1 MTLRKWTFTVD
12 PEDAELRLD
21 QLIAKRTDLSRRAA
35 REALKLGGVQVDRKR
50 VKVAGKL
57 VKPGA
62 ELRVAFDPDLP
73 PIPTTLIPV
82 VFEDDWLLA
91 VDKPAGIATQ
101 GTWATDRHDLLALLK
116 TQRPDL
122 KLFLHHRLDQ
132 GTSGLLV
139 LAKDPKANKGL
150 ATAFA
155 GRDLEKLYLARI
167 SGPLDACTVEAP
179 IGRIRGA
186 DPGRFGCSNDRS
198 GSAGGDLID
207 PKSARTD
214 FRPTTA
220 EETGELV
227 PGHWVVARLHTGRTH
242 QIRVHLAHLG
252 RPVLGDAL
260 YGGEASDRLW
270 LHAWRLGLKHPVTG
284 EDLRLEAPPKRFQN
298 ATTGL

>member
-1 MTLRKWTFTVD
+1 MTLRKWTFTVNPD
-12 PEDAELRLD
+12 DAELRLD

-57 VKPGA
+57 VKPGI
-62 ELRVAFDPDLP
+62 EVRVAFDPDLP
-73 PIPTTLIPV
+73 PVPTTAIPV
-82 VFEDDWLLA
+82 VFEDTWLLA

-122 KLFLHHRLDQ
+122 SLFLHHRLDQ

-139 LAKDPKANKGL
+139 LVKDAKANKGL
-150 ATAFA
+150 AEAFA
-155 GRDLEKLYLARI
+155 SRDLEKLYLARI
-167 SGPLDACTVEAP
+167 SAPLEPCTVEAP
-179 IGRIRGA
+179 IGRLRGA
-186 DPGRFGCSNDRS
+186 DPGRFGCE
-198 GSAGGDLID
+198 GDLME

-214 FRPTTA
+214 FRPATA
-220 EETGELV
+220 EETEGLV
-227 PGHWVVARLHTGRTH
+227 PGHYVVARIHTGRTH

-260 YGGEASDRLW
+260 YGGAASDRLW
-270 LHAWRLGLKHPVTG
+270 LHAWQLGLKHPVTG
-284 EDLRLEAPPKRFQN
+284 ADLRLEAPPLRFR
-298 ATTGL
+298 A

>member
-1 MTLRKWTFTVD
+1 MALRKWTFTVD
-12 PEDAELRLD
+12 PQDAELRLD
-21 QLIAKRTDLSRRAA
+21 QLIAKRTDLSRRSA

-57 VKPGA
+57 VKPGV
-62 ELRVAFDPDLP
+62 EIRVAFDPDLP
-73 PIPTTLIPV
+73 PVPTTLIPV
-82 VFEDDWLLA
+82 VFEDAWIIA

-101 GTWATDRHDLLALLK
+101 GTWASDRHDLLALLK

-139 LAKDPKANKGL
+139 LAKDARANKGL
-150 ATAFA
+150 AAAFA

-167 SGPLDACTVEAP
+167 SEPLEACTVEAS

-186 DPGRFGCSNDRS
+186 EPGRFGCAEIGA
-198 GSAGGDLID
+198 GSAGGDLMD

-214 FRPTTA
+214 FRPATA
-220 EETGELV
+220 EEVAGLV
-227 PGHWVVARLHTGRTH
+227 PGHWVVARIHTGRTH
-242 QIRVHLAHLG
+242 QIRVHLGHLG
-252 RPVLGDAL
+252 RTILGDGL
-260 YGGEASDRLW
+260 YGGPASDRLW

-284 EDLRLEAPPKRFQN
+284 ADLELEARPNRFRLEE
-298 ATTGL
+298 

>member
-1 MTLRKWTFTVD
+1 MALKKWTFSVD

-21 QLIAKRTDLSRRAA
+21 QILAKHTDLSRRSA

-57 VKPGA
+57 VKPGT
-62 ELRVAFDPDLP
+62 EIRVAFDPDLP
-73 PIPTTLIPV
+73 PVPTTPIPV
-82 VFEDDWLLA
+82 VFEDAWLLA
-91 VDKPAGIATQ
+91 VDKPAGLATQ

-150 ATAFA
+150 AAAFA
-155 GRDLEKLYLARI
+155 ERDLEKLYLVRI
-167 SGPLDACTVEAP
+167 SAPLEACTVEAP
-179 IGRIRGA
+179 IGRLRGA
-186 DPGRFGCSNDRS
+186 DPGRFGTL
-198 GSAGGDLID
+198 GDLIE

-214 FRPTTA
+214 FRPATA
-220 EETGELV
+220 EETADLV
-227 PGHWVVARLHTGRTH
+227 PGHWIVARIHTGRTH
-242 QIRVHLAHLG
+242 QIRVHLVHLG
-252 RPVLGDAL
+252 HAVLGDTL
-260 YGGEASDRLW
+260 YGGAPSDRLW

-284 EDLRLEAPPKRFQN
+284 EDLRLEAPPLRFRS
-298 ATTGL
+298 

>member
-21 QLIAKRTDLSRRAA
+21 QLIAKRTDLSRRSA

-73 PIPTTLIPV
+73 PVPDTPIPI
-82 VFEDDWLLA
+82 VFEDAWVLA
-91 VDKPAGIATQ
+91 VDKPAGLATQ

-167 SGPLDACTVEAP
+167 SEPLAACTVEAP
-179 IGRIRGA
+179 IGRLRGA
-186 DPGRFGCSNDRS
+186 DPGRFGC
-198 GSAGGDLID
+198 AGDLLE

-214 FRPTTA
+214 FRPATA
-220 EETGELV
+220 EETTGLV
-227 PGHWVVARLHTGRTH
+227 PGHWLVARIHTGRTH
-242 QIRVHLAHLG
+242 QIRVHLAHLS
-252 RPVLGDAL
+252 RPILGDTL
-260 YGGEASDRLW
+260 YGGEPSDRLW
-270 LHAWRLGLKHPVTG
+270 LHAWRLNLKHPVSG
-284 EDLRLEAPPKRFQN
+284 EDLRLEAPAERFRR
-298 ATTGL
+298 

>member
-1 MTLRKWTFTVD
+1 MALKKWTFTVD

-21 QLIAKRTDLSRRAA
+21 QLIAKRTELSRRAA

-57 VKPGA
+57 VKPGS
-62 ELRVAFDPDLP
+62 EIRVAFDPDLP
-73 PIPTTLIPV
+73 AIPTTIIPV
-82 VFEDDWLLA
+82 VFEDAWILA

-150 ATAFA
+150 AAAFA

-167 SGPLDACTVEAP
+167 SEPLEACTVEAP
-179 IGRIRGA
+179 IGRLRGA
-186 DPGRFGCSNDRS
+186 DPGRYGC
-198 GSAGGDLID
+198 AGDLID

-220 EETGELV
+220 EESEGLV
-227 PGHWVVARLHTGRTH
+227 PGHWVVARIHTGRTH
-242 QIRVHLAHLG
+242 QIRVHLVHLG
-252 RPVLGDAL
+252 RTVLGDTL
-260 YGGEASDRLW
+260 YGGGASDRLW

-284 EDLRLEAPPKRFQN
+284 EDLHLEAPPKRFQI

>member
-1 MTLRKWTFTVD
+1 MALKKWTFTVD

-21 QLIAKRTDLSRRAA
+21 QLIAKRTDLSRRSA

-57 VKPGA
+57 VKPGM
-62 ELRVAFDPDLP
+62 EIRVAFDADLP
-73 PIPTTLIPV
+73 PVPTTTIPI
-82 VFEDDWLLA
+82 VFEDTWIVA

-122 KLFLHHRLDQ
+122 KTFLHHRLDQ

-150 ATAFA
+150 AVAFA
-155 GRDLEKLYLARI
+155 DRDLVKLYLARI
-167 SGPLDACTVEAP
+167 SEPLEACTVDAP
-179 IGRIRGA
+179 IGRLRGA
-186 DPGRFGCSNDRS
+186 DPGRFSTIDARS

-207 PKSARTD
+207 PKFARTD
-214 FRPTTA
+214 FRPATA
-220 EETGELV
+220 EESAGLV
-227 PGHWVVARLHTGRTH
+227 PGHWIVARIHTGRTH
-242 QIRVHLAHLG
+242 QIRVHLVHLG
-252 RPVLGDAL
+252 RPILGDSL
-260 YGGEASDRLW
+260 YGGAPSDRIW

-284 EDLRLEAPPKRFQN
+284 EDLLLEAPPTRFHPGQ
-298 ATTGL
+298 

>member
-1 MTLRKWTFTVD
+1 MTLKKWTFTVD

-57 VKPGA
+57 VKAGI
-62 ELRVAFDPDLP
+62 EIRVAFDPDLP
-73 PIPTTLIPV
+73 PVPTTAIPI
-82 VFEDDWLLA
+82 VFEDPWILA
-91 VDKPAGIATQ
+91 VDKPAGLATQ

-122 KLFLHHRLDQ
+122 QLFLHHRLDQ

-150 ATAFA
+150 AEAFA
-155 GRDLEKLYLARI
+155 GRDLEKLYLVRV
-167 SGPLDACTVEAP
+167 SEPLAACTVEAP

-186 DPGRFGCSNDRS
+186 DPGRFGCE
-198 GSAGGDLID
+198 GDLME

-214 FRPTTA
+214 FRPATD
-220 EETGELV
+220 EETAGLT
-227 PGHWVVARLHTGRTH
+227 PGHYLVARIHTGRTH

-252 RPVLGDAL
+252 HPVLGDML
-260 YGGEASDRLW
+260 YGGTPSDRLW
-270 LHAWRLGLKHPVTG
+270 LHAWRLGLKHPVTN
-284 EDLRLEAPPKRFQN
+284 EDLRLEAPPLRFK
-298 ATTGL
+298 A

>member
-1 MTLRKWTFTVD
+1 MTLRKWTFTVNPD
-12 PEDAELRLD
+12 DAELRLD

-57 VKPGA
+57 VKPGI
-62 ELRVAFDPDLP
+62 EIRVAFDPDLP
-73 PIPTTLIPV
+73 PVPTTAIPV
-82 VFEDDWLLA
+82 VFEDTWLLA

-122 KLFLHHRLDQ
+122 SLFLHHRLDQ

-139 LAKDPKANKGL
+139 LVKDAKANKGL
-150 ATAFA
+150 AEAFA
-155 GRDLEKLYLARI
+155 SRDLEKLYLARI
-167 SGPLDACTVEAP
+167 SAPLEPCTVEAP
-179 IGRIRGA
+179 IGRLRGA
-186 DPGRFGCSNDRS
+186 DPGRFGCE
-198 GSAGGDLID
+198 GDLME

-214 FRPTTA
+214 FRPATA
-220 EETGELV
+220 EETEGLV
-227 PGHWVVARLHTGRTH
+227 PGHYVVARIHTGRTH

-260 YGGEASDRLW
+260 YGGAASDRLW
-270 LHAWRLGLKHPVTG
+270 LHAWQLGLKHPVTG
-284 EDLRLEAPPKRFQN
+284 ADLRLEAPPLRFR
-298 ATTGL
+298 A